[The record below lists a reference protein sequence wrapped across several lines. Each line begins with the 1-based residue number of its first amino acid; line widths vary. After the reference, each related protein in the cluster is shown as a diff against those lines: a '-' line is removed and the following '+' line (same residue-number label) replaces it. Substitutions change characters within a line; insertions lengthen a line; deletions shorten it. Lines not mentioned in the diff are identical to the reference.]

1 MGSEQTH
8 TMPPSIDIVIPVL
21 NEERTLAQTVGTLRE
36 FLPSTISNPWRIVVA
51 DNGSED
57 GTPEIARRLSQEHSD
72 VAWTRLEQRG
82 RGRALRQAWLESDA
96 DMVSYMDVDLSTDL
110 SAVAPM
116 VKALEEGY
124 DLAVGSRLAKG
135 ARVYRRTLKR
145 EVISRS
151 YNLLIKSMFLSRFSD
166 AQCGFKGLTRKAAQ
180 ALVPHV
186 KDTGWFFDT
195 ELLLLAEKR
204 GFRIKDIPVTWTDDP
219 DTRVKV
225 VSTAWGDVKGLMRLR
240 FGGIPKMER
249 PNGV

>member
-1 MGSEQTH
+1 M
-8 TMPPSIDIVIPVL
+8 
-21 NEERTLAQTVGTLRE
+21 RE
-36 FLPSTISNPWRIVVA
+36 YLPSAISNPWRIVVA

-57 GTPEIARRLSQEHSD
+57 GTPEIARRLSEEYSD
-72 VAWTRLEQRG
+72 VAWIRLEQRG
-82 RGRALRQAWLESDA
+82 RGRALRRAWLESDA
-96 DMVSYMDVDLSTDL
+96 DLVSYMDVDLSTDL

-151 YNLLIKSMFLSRFSD
+151 YNLLIKGMFFSSFSD

-180 ALVPHV
+180 ALVPNV

-240 FGGIPKMER
+240 FGGIPKVER
-249 PNGV
+249 PNGA

>member
-1 MGSEQTH
+1 
-8 TMPPSIDIVIPVL
+8 MPPSIDIVIPVL
-21 NEERTLAQTVGTLRE
+21 NEERTLALTVGALRE
-36 FLPSTISNPWRIVVA
+36 YLPSAISNPWRIVVA

-57 GTPEIARRLSQEHSD
+57 GTLEIARRLSEENSD
-72 VAWTRLEQRG
+72 VAWIRLEQRG
-82 RGRALRQAWLESDA
+82 RGRALRRAWLESDA
-96 DMVSYMDVDLSTDL
+96 DLVSYMDVDLSTDL

-151 YNLLIKSMFLSRFSD
+151 YNLLIKGMFFSSFSD

-180 ALVPHV
+180 ALVPNV

-204 GFRIKDIPVTWTDDP
+204 GFHIKDIPVSWTDDP

-240 FGGIPKMER
+240 FGGIPKVER
-249 PNGV
+249 PNGA

>member
-1 MGSEQTH
+1 
-8 TMPPSIDIVIPVL
+8 MPPSIDIVIPVL
-21 NEERTLAQTVGTLRE
+21 NEERTLAKTVGTLRE
-36 FLPSTISNPWRIVVA
+36 YLPSAISNPWRIVVA

-57 GTPEIARRLSQEHSD
+57 GTPEIARQLSDEHSG

-96 DMVSYMDVDLSTDL
+96 DLVSYMDVDLSTDL

-135 ARVYRRTLKR
+135 AKVYRRTLKR

-151 YNLLIKSMFLSRFSD
+151 YNLLIKSMFFSRFSD

-225 VSTAWGDVKGLMRLR
+225 MSTAWGDIKGLMRLR
-240 FGGIPKMER
+240 FGGIPKVER
-249 PNGV
+249 PNGA